1 MFTFPDLPAELANP
15 EGAPV
20 SAPLLR
26 PRVNLDP
33 LRGCTICATL
43 GTNTAETR
51 ITRSSSAASALHPT
65 QGHG

>member
-1 MFTFPDLPAELANP
+1 MFTLSDLPAELANP

-33 LRGCTICATL
+33 LKGCTIRATL
-43 GTNTAETR
+43 GTNTAETH
-51 ITRSSSAASALHPT
+51 ITQSGSAASTLHPT